1 MLRTEKKKIITKFAT
16 HPKDTGS
23 PQVQVAILTERINR
37 LQEHLMSHPKDHH
50 SRKGLLEMVGKRRKH
65 LNYLRLHNKVAYEDI
80 LKGLKLK
87 VAVQPSTAR
96 KTIKKGP
103 KKKGEIKVTKKTVK
117 AEAKKEKKAAKKVKK
132 ASKKAVK
139 AAKKTDKKKK

>member
-1 MLRTEKKKIITKFAT
+1 MLRAEKKKLISKFAT

-65 LNYLRLHNKVAYEDI
+65 LNYLRLHNKAAYEEI

-87 VAVQPSTAR
+87 VASQPTTAR
-96 KTIKKGP
+96 KTVKKG
-103 KKKGEIKVTKKTVK
+103 KKVKGEAKVTKKTVK
-117 AEAKKEKKAAKKVKK
+117 AEAKKEKKTAKKVKK
-132 ASKKAVK
+132 AVKKAAAKAAK
-139 AAKKTDKKKK
+139 AAKKK